1 MVEQETKDP
10 ATQEEDVSAEKE
22 TVVVAENN
30 LFSPPFHK
38 SI

>member
-1 MVEQETKDP
+1 MVGQEAKDP

-22 TVVVAENN
+22 IVVVAENN
-30 LFSPPFHK
+30 FFSPPFHK